1 MVITEYY
8 RTREDGVVLVR
19 SYSDKGVYIHGG
31 YPEGDYA
38 EVIDPQDA
46 NRTYVETDIPI
57 EETEATAE
65 DALNILLG
73 RTP

>member
-8 RTREDGVVLVR
+8 KTREDGVVLVR

-38 EVIDPQDA
+38 EVIDPAGA

-65 DALNILLG
+65 EALDILLG